1 MWNEGGNPMSRNVR
15 WAIWMTAFGLLTAAI
30 VYVATESVLWSIVA
44 LFGAGVVGNAVANA
58 GRAR

>member
-1 MWNEGGNPMSRNVR
+1 MSRNVR
-15 WAIWMTAFGLLTAAI
+15 WAIGMTAFGLLTATI

-44 LFGAGVVGNAVANA
+44 LFGAGIVGNAVANA